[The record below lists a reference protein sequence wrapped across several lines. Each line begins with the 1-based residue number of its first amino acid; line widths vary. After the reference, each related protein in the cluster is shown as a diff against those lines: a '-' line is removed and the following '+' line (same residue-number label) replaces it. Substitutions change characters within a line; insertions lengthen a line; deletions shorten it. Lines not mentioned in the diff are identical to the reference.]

1 MQFLEHNLLTG
12 NREVAAIIR
21 HEDDFFV
28 GCDITAIPIAHHIY
42 RSPGEGW
49 MWGDSNTRQWVMDA
63 NYPYLI
69 RFTDGTY
76 GLVHV
81 GSIDRAMSALNRTLL
96 V

>member
-28 GCDITAIPIAHHIY
+28 GCDIAAIPLAHHIF
-42 RSPGEGW
+42 RATGEGW
-49 MWGDSNTRQWVMDA
+49 LWGDGARRQWVMDA
-63 NYPYLI
+63 AYPYLI

-76 GLVHV
+76 GIVHRDY
-81 GSIDRAMSALNRTLL
+81 IERALAALNRTLT

>member
-12 NREVAAIIR
+12 NREVAAVIR

-28 GCDITAIPIAHHIY
+28 GCDIVAIPIAHHIY
-42 RSPGEGW
+42 RSAQEGW
-49 MWGDSNTRQWVMDA
+49 VWGADRRQWAMDT

-76 GLVHV
+76 GLVQRD
-81 GSIDRAMSALNRTLL
+81 SIGRAMTALNRT
-96 V
+96 VTV